1 MAKDIISTLSDF
13 LLCHILSFLEAKHV
27 VATAVLSKRWS
38 NLWLYVHIL
47 EFYARLTDENT
58 NFRFNDFVYSV
69 LLSRDPAISIKRFK
83 LFVDYDCEEDLNL
96 PTLGFAKWINYV
108 IQRGVQHLD
117 LFLDLPSIPKLPNTI
132 FSCKTL
138 VSLVLTFFRLDH
150 SFSSF
155 QLPSLKTLNL
165 EFIIIPK
172 DLDFMLILA
181 ACPVLENLL
190 VYDLQWLH
198 SEDSLSCN
206 KWKNFILSNLIDA
219 NVDSSYFHFP
229 LKTLH
234 NVQYLEISIAKMHS
248 FSDFIPTFHNLTYL
262 HLSCLNYRW
271 HFLVEVLKHCP
282 NLQDLDIDEAGA
294 YATEETWTRK
304 DDKENWMDPDFV
316 PQCLSLHLRNCHLLN
331 FFGLQGELL
340 LAMYILKNARVL
352 QIMEIWNYGQREIE
366 RLLDSCPRASSMC
379 KLTVYHYP
387 FDGRSEASLEAR
399 ASSDGDSD

>member
-47 EFYARLTDENT
+47 EFYARLTDENA

-138 VSLVLTFFRLDH
+138 
-150 SFSSF
+150 
-155 QLPSLKTLNL
+155 
-165 EFIIIPK
+165 
-172 DLDFMLILA
+172 
-181 ACPVLENLL
+181 
-190 VYDLQWLH
+190 WLH

-331 FFGLQGELL
+331 FFGLQGIPASLQSL
-340 LAMYILKNARVL
+340 NLVSDVIQDFRV
-352 QIMEIWNYGQREIE
+352 
-366 RLLDSCPRASSMC
+366 
-379 KLTVYHYP
+379 
-387 FDGRSEASLEAR
+387 DGRSEASLEAR